1 MLTIR
6 QSMAALTIALGAIA
20 CGTSGGGG
28 PVTLSGTG
36 VITWVSD
43 TGNKT
48 TNADY
53 STSAFAALDP
63 NNGFAAIAGIGN
75 ANGTFSIP
83 NVPATGTLYVK
94 VDRNYFVVDG
104 RPTFDLGYD
113 LMGRS
118 DYAPATI
125 SPTNLT
131 FSISN
136 MASWQTG
143 NGICFFSIGAGAA
156 WNWIDQSGATNP
168 PGIGAT
174 TLNMTGDMTKAPDP
188 YLPSALKGDVSW
200 LLQYTISTSS
210 GGTQYAQL
218 TRYVRDTSINM
229 TNGSPTTMSGSFT
242 AVNPNKTTPSF
253 NLLRSAWASFASTVN
268 PTASVSENFLGVV
281 ANYAPSGDAAI
292 DLQPQLASMFKN
304 SDTTDVNLGTLAYA
318 NPFPSTW
325 AELLEVSTKY
335 HVSYIA
341 PGATAALDLYPTVGQ
356 EIVLSSAGSTV
367 SPMLSPVQAVKIA
380 GRAATTQLSGVGLTP
395 TISWSAPSLGTPQA
409 YAVYVYKLA
418 NSNGAS
424 QVSTAAGFYTKG
436 TSVMVPPSLLASG
449 TTYYVAIWALIS
461 GTVDLTYS
469 PYRQRL
475 PYVSAN
481 ALTPTF
487 TP

>member
-1 MLTIR
+1 
-6 QSMAALTIALGAIA
+6 
-20 CGTSGGGG
+20 
-28 PVTLSGTG
+28 
-36 VITWVSD
+36 
-43 TGNKT
+43 
-48 TNADY
+48 
-53 STSAFAALDP
+53 
-63 NNGFAAIAGIGN
+63 
-75 ANGTFSIP
+75 
-83 NVPATGTLYVK
+83 
-94 VDRNYFVVDG
+94 
-104 RPTFDLGYD
+104 
-113 LMGRS
+113 
-118 DYAPATI
+118 
-125 SPTNLT
+125 
-131 FSISN
+131 
-136 MASWQTG
+136 
-143 NGICFFSIGAGAA
+143 
-156 WNWIDQSGATNP
+156 
-168 PGIGAT
+168 
-174 TLNMTGDMTKAPDP
+174 
-188 YLPSALKGDVSW
+188 
-200 LLQYTISTSS
+200 
-210 GGTQYAQL
+210 
-218 TRYVRDTSINM
+218 
-229 TNGSPTTMSGSFT
+229 MSGSFT

-341 PGATAALDLYPTVGQ
+341 PGATAAFDAYPRVSQ
-356 EIVLSSAGSTV
+356 QVVLSSAGSTV

-424 QVSTAAGFYTKG
+424 QVSTAAVFYTKG
-436 TSVMVPPSLLASG
+436 TNVMVPPSLLASG
-449 TTYYVAIWALIS
+449 TTYYVSIWALIS

-469 PYRQRL
+469 PYRKRL
-475 PYVSAN
+475 PHAWAN